1 MSPASMS
8 LSFVFS
14 HSLGKY
20 KIRFQLRKVEIDS
33 RSVIL
38 PQLNFLHCQALED
51 FITFK
56 VEEIIVPLNKNI
68 YEIRQ

>member
-1 MSPASMS
+1 MS

-51 FITFK
+51 LKFS
-56 VEEIIVPLNKNI
+56 
-68 YEIRQ
+68 

>member
-1 MSPASMS
+1 MS

-14 HSLGKY
+14 HSQGKY

-38 PQLNFLHCQALED
+38 PQLNFLHYQVLED
-51 FITFK
+51 FKFS
-56 VEEIIVPLNKNI
+56 
-68 YEIRQ
+68 